1 MNSIVELLFSLA
13 MRASVVLVA
22 GYLVTFAMRRASA
35 SARRMVWVVAAVCLL
50 ALPILSLLLP
60 PIAAGHVWSEPAW
73 KMAGPV
79 SAVVT
84 VSPAAVP
91 STAKPKQVPPSRVS
105 WIVMVWA
112 AGVLAVL
119 GRLTAGVIRLWWL
132 KRYARPIELDGSVKY
147 LESDRVAMPMT
158 WGVLR
163 PVILLPAGH
172 SAWPLERLRVVLAH
186 ELIHVE
192 QRDCLFQLLM
202 QIACA
207 FYWFHPLVWLA
218 AAQFRKE
225 RERACDDGVLRL
237 GISGPEYA
245 GHLLELARTLQ
256 PGRRPALAVAMA
268 HQSHLESRL
277 VALLDAKVN
286 RKKLSRKVTL
296 LTILAAACLLFP
308 IAAVPGQAQGAR
320 GTISGFVYDAS
331 GAVIPGVAVLA
342 TNLDTNA
349 RETAIAGAAGE
360 YSLASIPN
368 GHYTLEVNN
377 PGFKTHRN
385 DVTLHANDSQRFD
398 IIMEVGNITEKVE
411 VIGKKP
417 AGLATRSVVPRRI
430 RVGGNVVAAQLVSKV
445 APIYPERAQEKGI
458 EGPVLLEA
466 VISTG
471 GDILSLKAVTTADP
485 DLAAAAMAAVQQW
498 HYQPTLLN
506 GQPVEVVTTVIVDF
520 RLKP

>member
-1 MNSIVELLFSLA
+1 
-13 MRASVVLVA
+13 
-22 GYLVTFAMRRASA
+22 
-35 SARRMVWVVAAVCLL
+35 MVW
-50 ALPILSLLLP
+50 
-60 PIAAGHVWSEPAW
+60 
-73 KMAGPV
+73 
-79 SAVVT
+79 T
-84 VSPAAVP
+84 V
-91 STAKPKQVPPSRVS
+91 
-105 WIVMVWA
+105 
-112 AGVLAVL
+112 GVLAVL
-119 GRLTAGVIRLWWL
+119 GRLAAGMIRLTWL
-132 KRYARPIELDGSVKY
+132 KRYARPMEPVGSVTY

-158 WGVLR
+158 WGVLH
-163 PVILLPAGH
+163 PVILLPADNG
-172 SAWPLERLRVVLAH
+172 WPPERLRLVLAH
-186 ELIHVE
+186 ELIHVQ

-207 FYWFHPLVWLA
+207 LYWYHPLVWLA

-256 PGRRPALAVAMA
+256 PGRPPALAVAMA

-277 VALLDAKVN
+277 IALLDAKVN
-286 RKKLSRKVTL
+286 RKKLSRKATFVITFV
-296 LTILAAACLLFP
+296 AACLLLP
-308 IAAVPGQAQGAR
+308 VAAVRGQAQGAR

-331 GAVIPGVAVLA
+331 GAVIPGVIVLA
-342 TNLDTNA
+342 INLETNA

-360 YSLASIPN
+360 YSLASIPT
-368 GHYTLEVNN
+368 GHYTLEVNS

-385 DVTLHANDSQRFD
+385 DVTLKSNDSQRFD
-398 IIMEVGNITEKVE
+398 IIMEVGNISEKVE

-417 AGLATRSVVPRRI
+417 AAVVARSVVPRRI

-445 APIYPERAQEKGI
+445 APIYPEIAQEKGI

-471 GDILSLKAVTTADP
+471 GNILSLKAVTTADP

-506 GQPVEVVTTVIVDF
+506 GQPVEVVTTIIVDF